1 MNCFKNENIK
11 NGLRSL
17 IILTSLTAVIVFG
30 FSYIVVGYSIDEKE
44 SKATSFCKIFFPG
57 NHGSMSGAKP
67 MDDGKSFFLS
77 IPAIVYA
84 QNLDN
89 VRPHYKNLKFTSIET
104 VGFGRYFKLSTTA
117 SISPK
122 KAHEFTLVGL
132 KPSGTG

>member
-1 MNCFKNENIK
+1 MNGFRNKNIII
-11 NGLRSL
+11 GLRSL
-17 IILTSLTAVIVFG
+17 VVLTGLTAVVVFG

-44 SKATSFCKIFFPG
+44 STTTSFCRIFFPG
-57 NHGSMSGAKP
+57 DHGSMSGAKP
-67 MDDGKSFFLS
+67 MDEGKSFFLS
-77 IPAIVYA
+77 IPAIVFA

-89 VRPHYKNLKFTSIET
+89 VRPHYKNLKFTSIEKT
-104 VGFGRYFKLSTTA
+104 NSGRYIRLSTTA